1 MKPTEPRQMRNGTGD
16 ARLERLAHEVI
27 GAAIEVHRELGP
39 GYLESVYEE
48 AFAIEM
54 SSRGISYQR
63 QHDVYVAYKGQQVG
77 TGTLDFL
84 VADLLVVELKAVGS
98 LAGIHTA
105 QLMSYL
111 KATKC
116 KVGLL
121 INFNETVLKKGLE
134 RLVL

>member
-1 MKPTEPRQMRNGTGD
+1 MKPVEPEQMRNGTGD

-27 GAAIEVHRELGP
+27 GAAIEVHRDLGP

-48 AFAIEM
+48 ALALEM
-54 SSRGISYQR
+54 SSRDIPYQR
-63 QHDVYVAYKGQQVG
+63 QYDISIEYKKQRAA

-84 VADLLVVELKAVGS
+84 VAGLLVVELKAVEA
-98 LAGIHTA
+98 LAGIHGA

-116 KVGLL
+116 RV
-121 INFNETVLKKGLE
+121 
-134 RLVL
+134 

>member
-1 MKPTEPRQMRNGTGD
+1 MRNGTGD

-27 GAAIEVHRELGP
+27 GAAIEVHRDLGP

-48 AFAIEM
+48 ALAIEM
-54 SSRGISYQR
+54 SSRDIPYQR
-63 QHDVYVAYKGQQVG
+63 QYDISIEYKKQRVG

-84 VADLLVVELKAVGS
+84 VAGLLVVELKAVEA
-98 LAGIHTA
+98 LAGIHTG

-116 KVGLL
+116 RVGLL
-121 INFNETVLKKGLE
+121 INFHETLLKKGLE
-134 RLVL
+134 RIIL